1 MMGNRSCFHGRSFSQ
16 LVVALSLVALGWGCG
31 GDFSPTAPSIQPP
44 SGSTPFAGQS
54 ASVISG
60 QLLSGGGA
68 VSAAAL
74 DAAPAVSPAS
84 VANLQV
90 TVQGTN
96 ISTSTGPDG
105 SFQLINVPNGDV
117 TLQIVGGGVNASV
130 MVTGVGASQ
139 NLKVTIQLQATSA
152 QVVNTE
158 VEELAEFEGLLA
170 SVDTIAGSFTLQDG
184 TTIFVATTTWWD
196 TGGDILSLGALALAA
211 LNGQT
216 VELEGRTVTTTEGL
230 LLGNVVKAVIV
241 DVEPLELELKPDKW
255 DVGWVGSGSPGTGGS
270 GVEARI
276 TESPYQY
283 ILPSSVEMEGP
294 DGIVFPVATEL
305 DDDRFEARFK
315 KADAISIVASAAV
328 GDLVT
333 ITVRGT
339 LTGGTPWELTA
350 TIEVVDDDEDDDDGN
365 GGGNDIDPALAAQAI
380 ADVEE
385 VIAFINGLV
394 ASGDLAANVAKP
406 LITKLEAAIASLEKL
421 NGNPAIGQ
429 LGAFL
434 NQLAAQEKTGKISAA
449 NAEILVEMVEDIID
463 LLEGAD

>member
-1 MMGNRSCFHGRSFSQ
+1 MQ
-16 LVVALSLVALGWGCG
+16 LAAVLSVVALAWGCG
-31 GDFSPTAPSIQPP
+31 GDFSPTAPSL
-44 SGSTPFAGQS
+44 STPPQFGGQS

-74 DAAPAVSPAS
+74 DAAAGVSPAN

-96 ISTSTGPDG
+96 ISTSTDSDG
-105 SFQLINVPNGDV
+105 SFLLINVPNGNV
-117 TLQIVGGGVNASV
+117 VLLIVGTGVNAT
-130 MVTGVGASQ
+130 VTVSNVGASQ
-139 NLKVTIQLQATSA
+139 NLKVTIQFQANSA
-152 QVVNTE
+152 QVVSTE
-158 VEELAEFEGLLA
+158 VEELGEFEGLLA
-170 SVDTIAGSFTLQDG
+170 SVDTLGGSFTLQDG
-184 TTIFVATTTWWD
+184 TTIFVESATWWD
-196 TGGDILSLGALALAA
+196 TGGDIQSLEALALAA

-294 DGIVFPVATEL
+294 DGIVFPVATEF
-305 DDDRFEARFK
+305 DGDRFEARFK
-315 KADAISIVASAAV
+315 KADAIGIVASAAV

-350 TIEVVDDDEDDDDGN
+350 TIEVVDEDDDDDDGN
-365 GGGNDIDPALAAQAI
+365 KIDPALAAQAI
-380 ADVEE
+380 ADIKA

-394 ASGDLAANVAKP
+394 ASGDLAANDAKP
-406 LITKLEAAIASLEKL
+406 LITKLEAAIGSLEKL

-434 NQLAAQEKTGKISAA
+434 NQLEAQEKTGKISAA
-449 NAEILVEMVEDIID
+449 NAEVLVDMVEAIID